1 MNVDYMDMLKCL
13 NKAEVDYIMV
23 GGWAVN
29 MYGYVRAT
37 VDLDIWILADAENAR
52 RVYAALVEFGAPVAE
67 MKPDDFAEYGMIFQI
82 GVAPCRIDIISK
94 ISGVSYLDAVQR
106 AVPKTIDGVGVRVI
120 SLEDLI
126 ANKKASGRAKDIAD
140 VEVLEGLRK

>member
-82 GVAPCRIDIISK
+82 GAAPCRIDIISK

>member
-1 MNVDYMDMLKCL
+1 
-13 NKAEVDYIMV
+13 
-23 GGWAVN
+23 

-82 GVAPCRIDIISK
+82 GAAPCRIDIISK

-106 AVPKTIDGVGVRVI
+106 A
-120 SLEDLI
+120 E
-126 ANKKASGRAKDIAD
+126 NK
-140 VEVLEGLRK
+140 L